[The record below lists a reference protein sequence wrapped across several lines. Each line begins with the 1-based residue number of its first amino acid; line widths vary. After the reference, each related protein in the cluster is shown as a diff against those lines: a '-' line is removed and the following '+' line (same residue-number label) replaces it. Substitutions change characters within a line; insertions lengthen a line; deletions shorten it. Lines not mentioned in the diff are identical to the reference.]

1 MKTLLSIFLFLIL
14 SSKSYSL
21 ELSVEGLTD
30 ALGDVT
36 KELEKVVQDNS
47 KSEETETELELETS
61 TNDNNFDNYPVE
73 IDLKSK
79 DYFNGCGHAS
89 AQYKF
94 YEGNEFQLIYF
105 CSEDSNETKYM
116 GNFKNISDDLSQF
129 SKVSTT
135 MDIEG
140 TQYKDIIS
148 LNKDNAK
155 ISWNGGDPIVYEYF
169 SNEANVVV
177 QKNNETTNNDTS
189 SLISDSEIS
198 DSDENS
204 KICKRA
210 LSKYDYLSGF
220 DKNVTG
226 NFLGGQEYLEVKNK
240 IISEKKTFICPECKS
255 RNVNLLEVNDI
266 YRTQNGEG
274 RGEFEWIFA
283 EGNLNG
289 YVKGWTLMDNN
300 LLVQVAEVQG
310 GSLSDGVYVNH
321 LIVKKFSD
329 NSDQG
334 TMLFCLD
341 EEESDRGYWTVDS
354 QGNETRHQYYQSN
367 YQKFDLQ
374 FDKKTM
380 EQETKKTVDESK
392 GGYKDFY
399 FDMNISQIKNVVNQ
413 VCPQAEFS
421 DQTSWGESLGY
432 WDAPSCIDFRGKKTS
447 LNFYTSKEDT
457 IDKIIL
463 KNVDLS
469 LDSMDFATYYSED
482 ESGFVIYDEI
492 VGKFLNSAKYEL
504 VRFPTKEE
512 IDLFN
517 SFDDIKIL
525 TGDASVNTVFKNL
538 ETGNLVYHT
547 MKRNKYN
554 NYGYEYDL
562 IYLSPNA
569 SKSILK
575 EEDSKTV
582 SDDDI

>member
-1 MKTLLSIFLFLIL
+1 MRTLLSIFLFLIL

-47 KSEETETELELETS
+47 KSEETETELETS
-61 TNDNNFDNYPVE
+61 TNDNNFNNYPVE
-73 IDLKSK
+73 INLKSK

-105 CSEDSNETKYM
+105 CSEDSNETKYI
-116 GNFKNISDDLSQF
+116 GNFKNISDDLSEF
-129 SKVSTT
+129 SKVSTI
-135 MDIEG
+135 MDLEG

-189 SLISDSEIS
+189 ST
-198 DSDENS
+198 
-204 KICKRA
+204 KP
-210 LSKYDYLSGF
+210 
-220 DKNVTG
+220 
-226 NFLGGQEYLEVKNK
+226 
-240 IISEKKTFICPECKS
+240 EK
-255 RNVNLLEVNDI
+255 
-266 YRTQNGEG
+266 
-274 RGEFEWIFA
+274 
-283 EGNLNG
+283 
-289 YVKGWTLMDNN
+289 
-300 LLVQVAEVQG
+300 
-310 GSLSDGVYVNH
+310 
-321 LIVKKFSD
+321 
-329 NSDQG
+329 
-334 TMLFCLD
+334 
-341 EEESDRGYWTVDS
+341 
-354 QGNETRHQYYQSN
+354 
-367 YQKFDLQ
+367 
-374 FDKKTM
+374 
-380 EQETKKTVDESK
+380 QETEKTVDESK

-421 DQTSWGESLGY
+421 DKTSWGESLGY

-447 LNFYTSKEDT
+447 LNFYTSEEDT

-517 SFDDIKIL
+517 SFDDLKIL

-538 ETGNLVYHT
+538 KTGNLVYHT